1 MKCFPIT
8 EMLFALQHNDECSVE
23 EEDTFLD
30 LFSDLDMPTS
40 VKG

>member
-8 EMLFALQHNDECSVE
+8 EMLFALQHSDECSEE

-30 LFSDLDMPTS
+30 LFSDLDIPIS
-40 VKG
+40 GKG